1 MLRLL
6 FWMLAEA
13 QSARAAMTATGW
25 PARQWGRSQRAGVA
39 VRAAPEP
46 GDVCLCFCLRA
57 GLPPA

>member
-46 GDVCLCFCLRA
+46 GDVCL
-57 GLPPA
+57 